1 MVLIISHLGRDVK
14 LCKAAL
20 RPGREYAT
28 IIRKHWRQR
37 PEAPVTAAI
46 FYRKRSRF
54 NMSKNKEGRNKSMPS
69 IRKNYTYNL
78 IYQIMT
84 LLTPFI
90 TTPYLSRV
98 LGPDGTGIQSY
109 TNSVVQYFAIAAAL
123 GTASYG
129 QREIARSRDDK
140 EALGRLFWEIELL
153 CAGTTA
159 LCLICWMGVIGF
171 SKEYAPYYGALSMTL
186 IAVAFD
192 ISWFFGGLEQY
203 GLIVVRNMAVKCV
216 GIAMLFLFIRTKN
229 DLLLYVSLTA
239 ATGLLGNISMWGY
252 LRQFV
257 GKPDISQLRPFR
269 HLKETFVYFIPTI
282 GTSVYTILDKTM
294 LGWFTGQDKSQNGY
308 YEYATGF
315 VNMSKILIMSFNA
328 VMSARMSYLFGA
340 GRIAEIQER
349 IQGSM
354 DFVLFLAVPITLGL
368 AGIAGD
374 FVPWFLG
381 AEYRPVI
388 SLMYVCAPLVFVVGL
403 SDCVGSQILTPGGM
417 RAQSSRVIVAGAGVN
432 FLLNLVLIP
441 RFLASGAAAA
451 SVIAECFIT
460 IFYLWLGRGFV
471 KPSMIWKYGW
481 RRLLAGLAMLGA
493 VLGLGN
499 ALETA
504 AGTGPAVTFAQ
515 IIGGA
520 VVYGLSLLLLKD
532 PFIWKW
538 AQMILCR
545 LSGRQRGE

>member
-216 GIAMLFLFIRTKN
+216 GIAMLFLFIRTK
-229 DLLLYVSLTA
+229 
-239 ATGLLGNISMWGY
+239 
-252 LRQFV
+252 
-257 GKPDISQLRPFR
+257 KRPP
-269 HLKETFVYFIPTI
+269 FICIPYGCHRTI
-282 GTSVYTILDKTM
+282 GKYFHVGISKAVC
-294 LGWFTGQDKSQNGY
+294 GETGHQPAPPFQAS
-308 YEYATGF
+308 E
-315 VNMSKILIMSFNA
+315 
-328 VMSARMSYLFGA
+328 
-340 GRIAEIQER
+340 
-349 IQGSM
+349 
-354 DFVLFLAVPITLGL
+354 
-368 AGIAGD
+368 GD
-374 FVPWFLG
+374 
-381 AEYRPVI
+381 
-388 SLMYVCAPLVFVVGL
+388 VCVFHPYH
-403 SDCVGSQILTPGGM
+403 CHI
-417 RAQSSRVIVAGAGVN
+417 
-432 FLLNLVLIP
+432 
-441 RFLASGAAAA
+441 
-451 SVIAECFIT
+451 
-460 IFYLWLGRGFV
+460 
-471 KPSMIWKYGW
+471 
-481 RRLLAGLAMLGA
+481 RL
-493 VLGLGN
+493 
-499 ALETA
+499 
-504 AGTGPAVTFAQ
+504 
-515 IIGGA
+515 
-520 VVYGLSLLLLKD
+520 YDS
-532 PFIWKW
+532 
-538 AQMILCR
+538 
-545 LSGRQRGE
+545 

>member
-28 IIRKHWRQR
+28 
-37 PEAPVTAAI
+37 
-46 FYRKRSRF
+46 
-54 NMSKNKEGRNKSMPS
+54 SMPS

-153 CAGTTA
+153 CAGTT
-159 LCLICWMGVIGF
+159 
-171 SKEYAPYYGALSMTL
+171 SMTL

-282 GTSVYTILDKTM
+282 ATSVYTILDKTM